1 MFQKLTLSLCII
13 CAFALSASAQRAP
26 IKKTNIV
33 SNVSLKVNGGK
44 TSVKV
49 GDQVLMSAKGE
60 DESEMLQW
68 QVSTDGV
75 NWKDVP
81 QANGNNFET
90 APVTASNYYRVA
102 TRPNEGYLAVETF
115 SAPVALTISENTA
128 SNVKTKH

>member
-33 SNVSLKVNGGK
+33 SNVALKVNGGK
-44 TSVKV
+44 TSVRT
-49 GDQVLMSAKGE
+49 GEQVLMSAKGE

-75 NWKDVP
+75 NWKDIP

-90 APVTASNYYRVA
+90 EPMVSTNFYRVA
-102 TRPNEGYLAVETF
+102 TRPQEGYLAIETF
-115 SAPVALTISENTA
+115 SNAVALTLSENTA